1 MGLVPLPSVAWGKQL
16 DALKSGLLIFAGY
29 VVGLE
34 GEPSDLPID
43 WVKTGMFFNAA
54 APSEADLFAGFFLEA
69 CSRWSD
75 KAFRNAG

>member
-54 APSEADLFAGFFLEA
+54 APSKADLFAGFFL
-69 CSRWSD
+69 
-75 KAFRNAG
+75 